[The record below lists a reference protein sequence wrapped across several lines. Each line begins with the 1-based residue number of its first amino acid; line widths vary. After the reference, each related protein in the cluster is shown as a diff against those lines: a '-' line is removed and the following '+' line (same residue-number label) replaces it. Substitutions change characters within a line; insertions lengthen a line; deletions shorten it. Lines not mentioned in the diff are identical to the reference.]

1 MQDENWWFMCFRAE
15 ILFVKAMLQLG
26 HFVGDIEMVGAR
38 RKNFPV
44 LFPKPQHTQCSTMD
58 TPSTEG
64 IESLVPLIEKVHLLL
79 LVHFIL
85 FI

>member
-1 MQDENWWFMCFRAE
+1 MQDENRWFMCFRTEVSFA
-15 ILFVKAMLQLG
+15 KAMSQLG
-26 HFVGDIEMVGAR
+26 HFAGDIEMVGAK
-38 RKNFPV
+38 RKNFPQS
-44 LFPKPQHTQCSTMD
+44 LSLNTQRSTMD

-79 LVHFIL
+79 PVRFIL